1 MRDAVAIIRGPQIR
15 AARAMLRLT
24 SQELAD
30 LAGVSRD
37 MIKRAE
43 KDAPVPRLQMG
54 GLATIK
60 RVLEQQG
67 IVFIPD
73 KDDTLCG
80 IALRKGWNPRQK
92 D

>member
-1 MRDAVAIIRGPQIR
+1 MREKLAIIRGPQIR

-43 KDAPVPRLQMG
+43 RDTPVPHLHMS

-60 RVLEQQG
+60 KVLEEAG
-67 IVFIPD
+67 VVFLA
-73 KDDTLCG
+73 DDAANVCG
-80 IALRKGWNPRQK
+80 VALRKGWDSRPS